1 MISESSIMRAI
12 QLAAPTVGA
21 RLWRNSCGL
30 WELKDGRRLR
40 TGLCV
45 GSSDLCGLTSS
56 GRFLAVE
63 VKSAKGRLTD
73 EQRSFL
79 ALVNSLGGIAF
90 TARSVEDFHTCLK
103 VMDNS
108 ISKDSSAP

>member
-12 QLAAPTVGA
+12 QLAASAAGC
-21 RLWRNSCGL
+21 RLFRNNVGL

-45 GSSDLCGLTSS
+45 GSADLVGLTSM

-63 VKSAKGRLTD
+63 CKSAKGRLTD

-79 ALVNSLGGIAF
+79 TLVNSLGGIAF

-108 ISKDSSAP
+108 TSKDSSTP